1 MWDTKHRVVIITEN
15 QQISDF
21 TKINII
27 TIWIFRGYYYLC
39 IESFMS
45 GQFSGKMQHFQC

>member
-1 MWDTKHRVVIITEN
+1 MWNIKQKVMEGNSN
-15 QQISDF
+15 QLISDF

-39 IESFMS
+39 IEIVYEL
-45 GQFSGKMQHFQC
+45 